1 MADFSTF
8 SLSIKKVFLL
18 LLFLITTILIKA
30 QTKGL
35 VTDINNQPIEAVNV
49 LLVDQNLL
57 LETNSE
63 GIFFVDEK
71 IENNSDIQFFK
82 YGYSSQIL
90 KYNSSKKMKVIL
102 KNLHVELDEVG
113 IIETHNFLG
122 NSRLTNIEK
131 KSLKNNFLKYS
142 SIVENITQLGGIDIY
157 LQVLESKRL

>member
-90 KYNSSKKMKVIL
+90 KYNSSKK
-102 KNLHVELDEVG
+102 
-113 IIETHNFLG
+113 
-122 NSRLTNIEK
+122 
-131 KSLKNNFLKYS
+131 
-142 SIVENITQLGGIDIY
+142 
-157 LQVLESKRL
+157 